1 MLIDLKKIEKIII
14 PEFKGGKKDTVANMY
29 TDNDVKIMLGMLEP
43 GASIGLHKHE
53 NSSEIIYVLEGSGKV
68 LYDGEYETLT
78 AGLCHYCPVGHEHSL
93 INDSNSNLRFFAV
106 VPNK

>member
-1 MLIDLKKIEKIII
+1 MLIDLKKFEKIII